1 MLKSLQREGE
11 YAYIVLF
18 IVVVDTFELRKLP
31 MIQITSVYVSDVWC
45 LNVWL
50 CGGDSGKV

>member
-31 MIQITSVYVSDVWC
+31 MIQITSVYVSDV
-45 LNVWL
+45 
-50 CGGDSGKV
+50 